1 MSRLPILSGREI
13 IKALNKLG
21 YREVRQRGSHIRLS
35 CQNRRSVTVPNYQAV
50 SRGLLRKILRD
61 AELSP
66 EEFLKLCLTP
76 GVKHRDKH
84 RDFSRQSGQSG
95 SHAIWRLDIRNLP
108 LPLLWKYAS

>member
-35 CQNRRSVTVPNYQAV
+35 CPNHKSITVPDYKEV

-61 AELSP
+61 IELST
-66 EEFLKLCLTP
+66 EEFLKLL
-76 GVKHRDKH
+76 
-84 RDFSRQSGQSG
+84 
-95 SHAIWRLDIRNLP
+95 
-108 LPLLWKYAS
+108 